1 MRFQNNEHSPHH
13 GLFEVEF
20 VVEVEVEV
28 EVGVLMNLLY
38 CIMRRLCHLL
48 YSNSSTLYDC

>member
-28 EVGVLMNLLY
+28 EVGAFNEPTILY
-38 CIMRRLCHLL
+38 YEALVP
-48 YSNSSTLYDC
+48 STVQ